1 MNAPGGLDL
10 ASIPERIQSEVQ
22 RAIQRSIKGVE
33 YISSSGPSLG
43 STPKDI
49 LSVRGTMNL
58 YHYRP
63 IVDEIYRV
71 PILIVMATTNRGYIL
86 DMVPGQSFIEFLLK
100 RGYDVYMLDW
110 TAPKPEEKSLR
121 MEDYVLDFIPD
132 CIRRVQQDSGE
143 QDVSVIGY
151 CFGGVL
157 SLLYGSIFSDG
168 PMKNLICFTTPVD
181 FREMKL
187 FHNFADRRYFD
198 VDRLVDSVGN
208 LPPEMI
214 LSSFEMLRPA
224 SRAASQVQLWENIWN
239 DEYVKSYRM
248 FDRWATDILPLA
260 GEYFRTITKD
270 LMWGNKL
277 FHGTMSVGGHA
288 ADISQI
294 KVPILH
300 AVAEHD
306 HIVPYDAAKHLIP
319 NVGSTDKEE
328 VMLKGGHVS
337 LVAGPNA
344 IKRLWPKLEL
354 LVRWKI
360 DMTETRSYPRHVKT
374 DAGDIELRK
383 MSRADEPAVLA
394 FAQKLPTHDLLFL
407 PRNISQPK
415 VLSAWINEIERGAI
429 TSLLAVKN
437 GKVVGC
443 GTLVRDP
450 HSWSPHVG
458 EIRMVVSQDVR
469 GQGVGR
475 ALSQET
481 FALAL
486 GAGLEKLSVQ
496 MTVDQQAAIELFES
510 LGFKAEALLRD
521 HVRDV
526 DGKKH
531 DIVVLGHNVAQ
542 VRAQMEAYGLPGAVQ
557 GLAEAGGD

>member
-1 MNAPGGLDL
+1 
-10 ASIPERIQSEVQ
+10 
-22 RAIQRSIKGVE
+22 
-33 YISSSGPSLG
+33 
-43 STPKDI
+43 
-49 LSVRGTMNL
+49 
-58 YHYRP
+58 
-63 IVDEIYRV
+63 
-71 PILIVMATTNRGYIL
+71 
-86 DMVPGQSFIEFLLK
+86 
-100 RGYDVYMLDW
+100 
-110 TAPKPEEKSLR
+110 
-121 MEDYVLDFIPD
+121 
-132 CIRRVQQDSGE
+132 
-143 QDVSVIGY
+143 
-151 CFGGVL
+151 
-157 SLLYGSIFSDG
+157 
-168 PMKNLICFTTPVD
+168 
-181 FREMKL
+181 
-187 FHNFADRRYFD
+187 
-198 VDRLVDSVGN
+198 
-208 LPPEMI
+208 MI

-239 DEYVKSYRM
+239 DEFVKSYRM
-248 FDRWATDILPLA
+248 FDRWATDTLPLA
-260 GEYFRTITKD
+260 GEYFRTITRD
-270 LMWGNKL
+270 LMWDNKL
-277 FHGTMSVGGHA
+277 FNDTMSVGGRA
-288 ADISQI
+288 ANLADI

-306 HIVPYDAAKHLIP
+306 HIVPYDAAKHLIAK
-319 NVGSTDKEE
+319 VGSTDKEE

-337 LVAGPNA
+337 LVAGANA
-344 IKRLWPKLEL
+344 VRRLWPKLDSWL
-354 LVRWKI
+354 GGKI
-360 DMTETRSYPRHVKT
+360 DMSETRSYPRHVRT
-374 DAGDIELRK
+374 EAGDIEFRL
-383 MSRADEPAVLA
+383 MSRADEAAVLA

-415 VLSAWINEIERGAI
+415 VLSAWIKEIERGAI
-429 TSLLAVKN
+429 TSLLAVKA
-437 GKVVGC
+437 GTVVGC

-496 MTVDQQAAIELFES
+496 MTVDQQAAIALFES

-542 VRAQMEAYGLPGAVQ
+542 VAGPDGGLWP
-557 GLAEAGGD
+557 AGGRPALSRGPIRSRLAGRLPNIQADHEFVISRCNINVAIAPLTMTQRSCPGPIRTG